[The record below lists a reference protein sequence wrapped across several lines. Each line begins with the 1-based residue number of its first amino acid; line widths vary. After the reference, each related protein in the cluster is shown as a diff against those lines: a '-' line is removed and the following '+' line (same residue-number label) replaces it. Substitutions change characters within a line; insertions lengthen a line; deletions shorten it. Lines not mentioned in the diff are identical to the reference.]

1 MADEP
6 DKQDGGDVGGG
17 TTSEAGG
24 QGTSQSGPAPKSKAQ
39 TQDTTDLN
47 AVREEAAK
55 QAREEAAKQF
65 RELFGVEKDEDLQAL
80 AKQRKEQQD
89 AEKTAQER
97 LKEEQAKRAELEQ
110 GIAFRDRR
118 DSFRAACAK
127 LNIPAERIE
136 DSYVP
141 APDGDKQI
149 DFEAAAKQL
158 AEAKPY
164 LVARPKEADTN
175 GAGGRGGNGGG
186 NSQEA
191 LKAAQEA
198 AERVTG
204 TGRFA

>member
-24 QGTSQSGPAPKSKAQ
+24 QGTSQSGPAPKPKA
-39 TQDTTDLN
+39 TNQDTPDLS

-97 LKEEQAKRAELEQ
+97 LKEEQAKREELERW
-110 GIAFRDRR
+110 IAFRDRR
-118 DSFRAACAK
+118 DAFRAACAK
-127 LNIPAERIE
+127 HHIPAERIE

-141 APDGDKQI
+141 TPDGDKPI

-175 GAGGRGGNGGG
+175 GAGGRGGSGG

>member
-6 DKQDGGDVGGG
+6 DKQDGDDVGGG
-17 TTSEAGG
+17 APSEAGG
-24 QGTSQSGPAPKSKAQ
+24 QGASQPGPAPKPKTTA
-39 TQDTTDLN
+39 TDTPDLN

-80 AKQRKEQQD
+80 ARQRKEQQD
-89 AEKTAQER
+89 AEMTAQER
-97 LKEEQAKRAELEQ
+97 LKEEQAKRAALEQ

-118 DSFRAACAK
+118 DAFRAACAK
-127 LNIPAERIE
+127 HNIPAERIE
-136 DSYVP
+136 DAYVP
-141 APDGDKQI
+141 TPDGDKPI

-164 LVARPKEADTN
+164 LVARKEADTN
-175 GAGGRGGNGGG
+175 GAGGRGGSGA

-191 LKAAQEA
+191 LKKAQDE

-204 TGRFA
+204 TGRHS

>member
-1 MADEP
+1 MKLGP
-6 DKQDGGDVGGG
+6 DGKPIDGGDVDGQGDVGGG
-17 TTSEAGG
+17 APSEAGG
-24 QGTSQSGPAPKSKAQ
+24 QGTSQSGPAPKQKAQ
-39 TQDTTDLN
+39 AQDTPDLS

-55 QAREEAAKQF
+55 HF

-97 LKEEQAKRAELEQ
+97 LKEEQAKREELER

-118 DSFRAACAK
+118 DAFRAACAK
-127 LNIPAERIE
+127 HHIPAERIE

-141 APDGDKQI
+141 TPDGDKPI

-175 GAGGRGGNGGG
+175 GAGGRGGSGG